1 MRNRLLLLIFTLAFA
16 NFLTAQTVQE
26 MTAQK
31 VQKEK
36 ELASLKPQAE
46 EMAKQVEALEADIA
60 GLVDKITP
68 YPRWDV
74 GALGTIG
81 VNSANF
87 SDWLSKDKPS
97 TSSTSIGVSASVYAN
112 LDQEK
117 YFWRNTAGLNLGW
130 IKFQDKSQIQQNDF
144 EVAADALNI
153 VSLLGYKLNDKWA
166 LSGLAEYRSAVLDG
180 KFNNPGFLDIGVGVT
195 WTPITNLVV
204 VIHPLNYN
212 FVFSDGAYDFQ
223 SSLGAKIVAD
233 YTAEIIPGLAWKSNL
248 SAFVSYKDPNE
259 LSNWTWVNGLS
270 TAVNGV
276 GIGVEIGLRNNKQ
289 EARALDLSDSNGAF
303 VNPLQ
308 TYWVVGLSYGLS
320 TAK

>member
-1 MRNRLLLLIFTLAFA
+1 MRNRLLLLIVAFAFA
-16 NFLTAQTVQE
+16 NFLTAQTIQE

-31 VQKEK
+31 AQKEK

-46 EMAKQVEALEADIA
+46 ELAGKVEALEADIA

-81 VNSANF
+81 INSANF

-97 TSSTSIGVSASVYAN
+97 TSSTSIGVSSSVFAN

-117 YFWRNTAGLNLGW
+117 YFWRNSAGLNLGW

-166 LSGLAEYRSAVLDG
+166 AQ
-180 KFNNPGFLDIGVGVT
+180 T
-195 WTPITNLVV
+195 W
-204 VIHPLNYN
+204 
-212 FVFSDGAYDFQ
+212 G
-223 SSLGAKIVAD
+223 
-233 YTAEIIPGLAWKSNL
+233 W
-248 SAFVSYKDPNE
+248 
-259 LSNWTWVNGLS
+259 
-270 TAVNGV
+270 
-276 GIGVEIGLRNNKQ
+276 
-289 EARALDLSDSNGAF
+289 
-303 VNPLQ
+303 
-308 TYWVVGLSYGLS
+308 
-320 TAK
+320 